1 MRKEGQLM
9 ATTRLMPLHTGKGRD
24 VGTAISDI
32 IDYAENPEKTDYGR
46 LITGYECD
54 SRTTDAEFLFSKR
67 QYAALTGRTRGAD
80 DVIAYHLR
88 QSFVPG
94 EIIPEEANRIGCEL
108 AKRFTNGNHA
118 FIVCTHIDKHHI
130 HNHIIWNSTSLD
142 GTRKFRNFWGST
154 RAVRRLNDTLCIE
167 NGLSI
172 VENPKHHGK
181 SYNKW
186 LGDQAKP
193 SNRELL
199 RVAIDAAL
207 VQKPADFD
215 ALLKLLRESGYE
227 VKTRKIPALRG
238 ENQKRFIRL
247 DTLGSDYSEAEL
259 RAVLSGEKAHKPR
272 KKIIRS
278 VSEKQVNLLVDIQA
292 KLRAGKGAGY
302 ERWAKVFNI
311 KQMAQTVNYL
321 TEHSLLEYDALAA
334 KTVSATTR
342 YNELSTQIKAAEKRL
357 AEIAVLKTQI
367 VNYAKTRDTYVAYRK
382 SGYSKKFLAEHESDI
397 LLHKA
402 AKKAFDELKVEKLP
416 TVKSLQTEYA
426 ALLAEKK
433 AAYADYRKARDEM
446 KELLTVKANV
456 DRLLGT
462 DKRESEK
469 EKEHEQR

>member
-1 MRKEGQLM
+1 M

-46 LITGYECD
+46 LIAGYECD
-54 SRTTDAEFLFSKR
+54 SRTADAEFLFSKR
-67 QYAALTGRTRGAD
+67 QYAALTGRTRGAE

-94 EIIPEEANRIGCEL
+94 EITPEEANRIGCKL

-142 GTRKFRNFWGST
+142 CTRKFRNFWGST
-154 RAVRRLNDTLCIE
+154 KAVRRLNDTLCIE
-167 NGLSI
+167 DGLSI
-172 VENPKHHGK
+172 VENPKRHGK
-181 SYNKW
+181 SYNEW
-186 LGDQAKP
+186 LGNQTKP

-215 ALLKLLRESGYE
+215 ALLKLLRSAGYE
-227 VKTRKIPALRG
+227 IKTGKVLALRG

-247 DTLGSDYSEAEL
+247 DTLGNGYSEAEL
-259 RAVLSGEKAHKPR
+259 RAVLSGEKEHQPR
-272 KKIIRS
+272 KKIIRPAPD
-278 VSEKQVNLLVDIQA
+278 KKVNLLVDVQA
-292 KLRAGKGAGY
+292 KLRAGKGVGY
-302 ERWAKVFNI
+302 ERWAKVFNL

-321 TEHSLLEYDALAA
+321 TEHNLLEYDALAA
-334 KTVSATTR
+334 KAASATAR
-342 YNELSTQIKAAEKRL
+342 YNELSAQIKATEKRL

-367 VNYAKTRDTYVAYRK
+367 VNYAKTRNTYVAYRK
-382 SGYSKKFLAEHESDI
+382 AGYSKKFLSEHESDI

-402 AKKAFDELKVEKLP
+402 AKKAFNELGVKKLP
-416 TVKSLQTEYA
+416 TVKSLQAKYA

-433 AAYADYRKARDEM
+433 IAYADYRKARDEM

-462 DKRESEK
+462 DKYEAK
-469 EKEHEQR
+469 KGKEHEQR

>member
-1 MRKEGQLM
+1 M

-54 SRTTDAEFLFSKR
+54 SRTADAEFFFSKR
-67 QYAALTGRTRGAD
+67 QYAALTGKTRGAD

-94 EIIPEEANRIGCEL
+94 EVTPEEANRIGCEF
-108 AKRFTNGNHA
+108 ARRFTNGNHA

-130 HNHIIWNSTSLD
+130 HNHIIWNSTTLD
-142 GTRKFRNFWGST
+142 CTRKFRNFWGST

-215 ALLKLLRESGYE
+215 ALLKLLREAGYE
-227 VKTRKIPALRG
+227 VKFGKVPTLRG
-238 ENQKRFIRL
+238 KNQKRFIRL
-247 DTLGSDYSEAEL
+247 DTLGNGYSEAEL
-259 RAVLSGEKAHKPR
+259 RVVLSGEKAHKPCKKNVR
-272 KKIIRS
+272 PVPDKKI
-278 VSEKQVNLLVDIQA
+278 NLLVDIQA
-292 KLRAGKGAGY
+292 KLRAGKGIGY
-302 ERWAKVFNI
+302 ERWAKVFNL

-321 TEHSLLEYDALAA
+321 TEHNLLEYDALAA
-334 KTVSATTR
+334 KTALATAR
-342 YNELSTQIKAAEKRL
+342 YNELSIQIKSAEKWMT
-357 AEIAVLKTQI
+357 EIAVLKTQI
-367 VNYAKTRDTYVAYRK
+367 INYAKTRDTYVAYRK
-382 SGYSKKFLAEHESDI
+382 AGYSKKFLSEHESDI

-402 AKKAFDELKVEKLP
+402 AKKSFDELGMKKLP
-416 TVKSLQTEYA
+416 SIKSLQAEYA
-426 ALLAEKK
+426 VLLAEKK
-433 AAYADYRKARDEM
+433 AAYADYRNARDEM

-456 DRLLGT
+456 DHLLGP
-462 DKRESEK
+462 DRREAENK
-469 EKEHEQR
+469 KEHGQR

>member
-1 MRKEGQLM
+1 M

-24 VGTAISDI
+24 VGMAISDI

-54 SRTTDAEFLFSKR
+54 SRTADAEFLFSKR

-94 EIIPEEANRIGCEL
+94 EVTPEEANRIGCEL

-118 FIVCTHIDKHHI
+118 FIVCTHIDKHHV

-142 GTRKFRNFWGST
+142 CTRKFRNFWGST
-154 RAVRRLNDTLCIE
+154 KAVRRLNDTLCIE

-172 VENPKHHGK
+172 VENPKRHGK

-186 LGDQAKP
+186 LGDQARP

-199 RVAIDAAL
+199 RVAIDVAL
-207 VQKPADFD
+207 VQKPLDFD
-215 ALLKLLRESGYE
+215 ALLKLLRDAGYE
-227 VKTRKIPALRG
+227 IKPEKIPALRG
-238 ENQKRFIRL
+238 KNQKRFIRL
-247 DTLGSDYSEAEL
+247 DTLGNGYSEAEL
-259 RAVLSGEKAHKPR
+259 RAVLSGKKAHQPC
-272 KKIIRS
+272 KKITRP
-278 VSEKQVNLLVDIQA
+278 EPDKKVNLLVDIQA
-292 KLRAGKGAGY
+292 KLRAGKGIGY
-302 ERWAKVFNI
+302 ERWAKVFNL

-321 TEHSLLEYDALAA
+321 TEHNLREYDALAA
-334 KTVSATTR
+334 KTASVTAQ
-342 YNELSTQIKAAEKRL
+342 YNELSTQIKTAEKRL

-367 VNYAKTRDTYVAYRK
+367 INYAKTRDTYVAYRK
-382 SGYSKKFLAEHESDI
+382 AGYSKRFLSEHESDI

-402 AKKAFDELKVEKLP
+402 AKKAFDELGVKKLP
-416 TVKSLQTEYA
+416 TVKSLQAEYA
-426 ALLAEKK
+426 SLLAEKK
-433 AAYADYRKARDEM
+433 AAYADYRKARDEIR
-446 KELLTVKANV
+446 ELLTVKANV

-462 DKRESEK
+462 DRRKAEK
-469 EKEHEQR
+469 EKEHKQRS

>member
-1 MRKEGQLM
+1 M

-32 IDYAENPEKTDYGR
+32 IDYAKNPKKTDYGK
-46 LITGYECD
+46 LITSYECE
-54 SRTTDAEFLFSKR
+54 SRTADAEFLFSKR

-88 QSFVPG
+88 QSFAPG
-94 EIIPEEANRIGCEL
+94 EVTPEEANRIGCEL
-108 AKRFTNGNHA
+108 AKRFTRGKHA
-118 FIVCTHIDKHHI
+118 FIVCTHIDKKHI

-142 GTRKFRNFWGST
+142 CTRKFRNFWGST

-167 NGLSI
+167 NELSI
-172 VENPKHHGK
+172 VENPKRHGK

-193 SNRELL
+193 TQRELL
-199 RVAIDAAL
+199 RVAIDTAL
-207 VQKPADFD
+207 AKKPADFD
-215 ALLKLLRESGYE
+215 ALLKLLREAGYE
-227 VKTRKIPALRG
+227 VKAGKAPALRG
-238 ENQKRFIRL
+238 RNQKRFIRL
-247 DTLGSDYSEAEL
+247 DTLGSGYGEPEL
-259 RAVLSGEKAHKPR
+259 RAVLSGEKTHKPR
-272 KKIIRS
+272 KKIVQPS
-278 VSEKQVNLLVDIQA
+278 SEKHVNLLVDIQA

-302 ERWAKVFNI
+302 ERWAKVFNL

-334 KTVSATTR
+334 KTASATAR
-342 YNELSTQIKAAEKRL
+342 YNELSTQIKAAETRL

-367 VNYAKTRDTYVAYRK
+367 INYAKTRDIYVAYRK
-382 SGYSKKFLAEHESDI
+382 AGYSKKFLAEHESDI

-402 AKKAFDELKVEKLP
+402 AKKAFDELGVKKLP

-426 ALLAEKK
+426 ALLVEKK
-433 AAYADYRKARDEM
+433 AAYTDYRQARDEM

-462 DKRESEK
+462 DGRVAEK

>member
-1 MRKEGQLM
+1 M

-32 IDYAENPEKTDYGR
+32 IDYVENPEKTDYGR

-54 SRTTDAEFLFSKR
+54 SRTADAEFLFSKR
-67 QYAALTGRTRGAD
+67 QYAALTGRKRGAD

-94 EIIPEEANRIGCEL
+94 EVTPEEANRIGCEL
-108 AKRFTNGNHA
+108 ARRFTNGNHA

-142 GTRKFRNFWGST
+142 CTRKFRNFLGSS

-172 VENPKHHGK
+172 VENPQRHGK

-186 LGDQAKP
+186 LGDQARP

-199 RVAIDAAL
+199 RVALDAVLA
-207 VQKPADFD
+207 QKPADFD
-215 ALLKLLRESGYE
+215 TLLKLLRDAGYE
-227 VKTRKIPALRG
+227 IKPGKIPALRG
-238 ENQKRFIRL
+238 KNQKRFIRL

-259 RAVLSGEKAHKPR
+259 RTILSGEKAHQPR
-272 KKIIRS
+272 KKIVRS
-278 VSEKQVNLLVDIQA
+278 APDKKVNLLVDIQA
-292 KLRAGKGAGY
+292 KLRAGKGIGY
-302 ERWAKVFNI
+302 ERWAKVFNL

-321 TEHSLLEYDALAA
+321 TEHNLLEYDALAA
-334 KTVSATTR
+334 KTALATAQ
-342 YNELSTQIKAAEKRL
+342 YNELSTQIKVDEKRL

-367 VNYAKTRDTYVAYRK
+367 ANYAKTRDTYVAYRK
-382 SGYSKKFLAEHESDI
+382 AGYSKKFLAEHESDI

-402 AKKAFDELKVEKLP
+402 AKKAFDELNVNKLP
-416 TVKSLQTEYA
+416 TVKSLQTAYA

-433 AAYADYRKARDEM
+433 PAYANYRKARDEM

-456 DRLLGT
+456 DRLFGT
-462 DKRESEK
+462 NRHEVEK

>member
-1 MRKEGQLM
+1 M
-9 ATTRLMPLHTGKGRD
+9 ATTRLMPLHAGKGRD
-24 VGTAISDI
+24 VGTAISNI

-46 LITGYECD
+46 LITGYKCD
-54 SRTTDAEFLFSKR
+54 SRTAETEFLLSKR

-94 EIIPEEANRIGCEL
+94 ETTPEEANRIGCEL

-118 FIVCTHIDKHHI
+118 FVVCTHIDKHHI

-142 GTRKFRNFWGST
+142 CTRKFRNFWGST

-172 VENPKHHGK
+172 VENPKRHGK

-193 SNRELL
+193 THRELL
-199 RVAIDAAL
+199 RMAIDTAIAK
-207 VQKPADFD
+207 KPADFD
-215 ALLKLLRESGYE
+215 ALQKLLQEVGYE
-227 VKTRKIPALRG
+227 VKSGKVPALRG
-238 ENQKRFIRL
+238 KNQKRFIRL
-247 DTLGSDYSEAEL
+247 DTLGSGYGEAEL
-259 RAVLSGEKAHKPR
+259 QAVLNGEKAHKPR
-272 KKIIRS
+272 KKIILPIP
-278 VSEKQVNLLVDIQA
+278 EKQVNLLVNIQA
-292 KLRAGKGAGY
+292 KLSAGKGAGY
-302 ERWAKVFNI
+302 ERWAKVFNL

-321 TEHSLLEYDALAA
+321 TEHGLLEYDALAT
-334 KTVSATTR
+334 KTASATAQ
-342 YNELSTQIKAAEKRL
+342 YSELSTKIKAAEKRL

-367 VNYAKTRDTYVAYRK
+367 VNYAKTRDTYVTYRK
-382 SGYSKKFLAEHESDI
+382 AGYSKKFLSEHESDI

-402 AKKAFDELKVEKLP
+402 AKKSFDELGVKKLP
-416 TVKSLQTEYA
+416 TVKSLQAEYA

-433 AAYADYRKARDEM
+433 AAYADYHKARDEM

-456 DRLLGT
+456 DRLLGN
-462 DKRESEK
+462 DKCETK
-469 EKEHEQR
+469 EGKEHDR

>member
-1 MRKEGQLM
+1 M

-32 IDYAENPEKTDYGR
+32 IDYAENPEKTDCGR

-54 SRTTDAEFLFSKR
+54 SRTADAEFLFSKR
-67 QYAALTGRTRGAD
+67 QYTALTGRTRGAD

-94 EIIPEEANRIGCEL
+94 EVTPEEANRIGCEL

-142 GTRKFRNFWGST
+142 CTRKFRNFWGST
-154 RAVRRLNDTLCIE
+154 RAVRQLNDTLCIE

-172 VENPKHHGK
+172 VENPQRHGK

-186 LGDQAKP
+186 LGNQAKP

-199 RVAIDAAL
+199 RVALDATLAK
-207 VQKPADFD
+207 KPSDFD
-215 ALLKLLRESGYE
+215 ALLKLLRETGYE
-227 VKTRKIPALRG
+227 VKPGKISALRG
-238 ENQKRFIRL
+238 KNQKRFIRL
-247 DTLGSDYSEAEL
+247 DTLGSGYSEADL
-259 RAVLSGEKAHKPR
+259 RAVLSGEKAHQPR
-272 KKIIRS
+272 KKIIQPALD
-278 VSEKQVNLLVDIQA
+278 KKVNLLVDIQA
-292 KLRAGKGAGY
+292 KLRAGKGVGY
-302 ERWAKVFNI
+302 ERWAKVFNL
-311 KQMAQTVNYL
+311 KQMAQTINYL
-321 TEHSLLEYDALAA
+321 TEHNLLEYDTLAA
-334 KTVSATTR
+334 KTASATAR
-342 YNELSTQIKAAEKRL
+342 YNGLSTQIKVAEKRL

-367 VNYAKTRDTYVAYRK
+367 INYAKTRNTYVAYRK
-382 SGYSKKFLAEHESDI
+382 AGYSKKFLAEHESDI

-402 AKKAFDELKVEKLP
+402 MKKAFDELDVKELP
-416 TVKSLQTEYA
+416 TVKSLQAEYA
-426 ALLAEKK
+426 ALLTEKK
-433 AAYADYRKARDEM
+433 AAYTDYRKARDEM

-462 DKRESEK
+462 DRYEAER
-469 EKEHEQR
+469 EKEHGQR

>member
-1 MRKEGQLM
+1 M

-54 SRTTDAEFLFSKR
+54 SRTADAEFLFSKR
-67 QYAALTGRTRGAD
+67 QYTGLTGRTHGSN

-94 EIIPEEANRIGCEL
+94 EITPEEANRIGCEL

-142 GTRKFRNFWGST
+142 CTRKFRNFWGST

-167 NGLSI
+167 NGFSI
-172 VENPKHHGK
+172 VENPQRHGK

-186 LGDQAKP
+186 MGDQAKP

-199 RVAIDAAL
+199 HVAIDAAL
-207 VQKPADFD
+207 AQKPADFD
-215 ALLKLLRESGYE
+215 ALLKLLRDAGYE
-227 VKTRKIPALRG
+227 VKTGKIPALRG
-238 ENQKRFIRL
+238 KNQKRFIRL
-247 DTLGSDYSEAEL
+247 DTLGSGYGEAEL
-259 RAVLSGEKAHKPR
+259 RAVLSGEKAHQPR
-272 KKIIRS
+272 KKIIQPMPR
-278 VSEKQVNLLVDIQA
+278 KQVNLLVDIQA
-292 KLRAGKGAGY
+292 KLRAGKGVGY
-302 ERWAKVFNI
+302 ERWAKVFNL

-321 TEHSLLEYDALAA
+321 AEHSLLEYDVLAA
-334 KTVSATTR
+334 KTASAIAR
-342 YNELSTQIKAAEKRL
+342 YNELSAQIKAAEKRL

-367 VNYAKTRDTYVAYRK
+367 VNYAKTRDTYVAYHK
-382 SGYSKKFLAEHESDI
+382 AGYSKEFLEEHESDI
-397 LLHKA
+397 LLHRA
-402 AKKAFDELKVEKLP
+402 AKKAFDVLKVKKLP
-416 TVKSLQTEYA
+416 TVKSLQAEYA

-456 DRLLGT
+456 DHLLGP
-462 DKRESEK
+462 DRREAEK
-469 EKEHEQR
+469 EKEHGQR

>member
-1 MRKEGQLM
+1 M

-24 VGTAISDI
+24 IGTAISDI
-32 IDYAENPEKTDYGR
+32 IDYAENPGKTDYGR

-54 SRTTDAEFLFSKR
+54 SRTADSEFLFSKR

-94 EIIPEEANRIGCEL
+94 EITPEEANRIGCEL
-108 AKRFTNGNHA
+108 ARRFTNGNHA
-118 FIVCTHIDKHHI
+118 FVVCTHIDKHHI

-142 GTRKFRNFWGST
+142 CTRKFRNFWGST

-172 VENPKHHGK
+172 VESPKRHGK

-199 RVAIDAAL
+199 RMAIDAAL

-215 ALLKLLRESGYE
+215 ALLKFLREAGYE
-227 VKTRKIPALRG
+227 IKPGKILALRG
-238 ENQKRFIRL
+238 KNQKRFIRL
-247 DTLGSDYSEAEL
+247 DTLGEGYSEPDL

-272 KKIIRS
+272 KKVIQSMPEER
-278 VSEKQVNLLVDIQA
+278 VNLLVDIEA
-292 KLRAGKGAGY
+292 KLRAGKGVGY
-302 ERWAKVFNI
+302 ERWAKVFNL

-334 KTVSATTR
+334 KTASAAAR
-342 YNELSTQIKAAEKRL
+342 YNELSAQIKAAEKRM
-357 AEIAVLKTQI
+357 AEIAVLKIQI
-367 VNYAKTRDTYVAYRK
+367 VSYAKTRATYVAYRK
-382 SGYSKKFLAEHESDI
+382 AGYSKKFHSEHESDI

-402 AKKAFDELKVEKLP
+402 AKKSFDELGLKKLP

-456 DRLLGT
+456 DHLLGT
-462 DKRESEK
+462 DRHKAEK
-469 EKEHEQR
+469 GKEHGQR

>member
-1 MRKEGQLM
+1 M

-54 SRTTDAEFLFSKR
+54 SRTADAEFLFSKR

-94 EIIPEEANRIGCEL
+94 EVTSEEANRIGCEL
-108 AKRFTNGNHA
+108 ARRFTNGKHA

-142 GTRKFRNFWGST
+142 CTRKFRNFWGST

-167 NGLSI
+167 NCLSI
-172 VENPKHHGK
+172 VENPKRHGK

-199 RVAIDAAL
+199 RMAIDTAL
-207 VQKPADFD
+207 DQKPADFD
-215 ALLKLLRESGYE
+215 ALLKLLRDAGYE
-227 VKTRKIPALRG
+227 IKTGKVLALRG
-238 ENQKRFIRL
+238 KNQKRFIRL
-247 DTLGSDYSEAEL
+247 DTLGSGYSEAEL
-259 RAVLSGEKAHKPR
+259 RAVLSGEKVHQPR
-272 KKIIRS
+272 KK
-278 VSEKQVNLLVDIQA
+278 VVQPTPDKKVNLLVDIQA
-292 KLRAGKGAGY
+292 KLRAGKGVGY
-302 ERWAKVFNI
+302 ERWAKVFNL

-321 TEHSLLEYDALAA
+321 TEHNLLQYDALAA
-334 KTVSATTR
+334 KTASATAR
-342 YNELSTQIKAAEKRL
+342 YNEFSAQIKAAEKRL

-367 VNYAKTRDTYVAYRK
+367 INYAKTRDIYVAYRK
-382 SGYSKKFLAEHESDI
+382 AGYSKKFLAGHESDI

-402 AKKAFDELKVEKLP
+402 AKKAFDKLEVKKLP
-416 TVKSLQTEYA
+416 TVKSLQAQYA

-433 AAYADYRKARDEM
+433 AAYAEYRKSRDEM

-456 DRLLGT
+456 DRLLGP
-462 DKRESEK
+462 DKYEAK
-469 EKEHEQR
+469 KGKEHEQR